1 MEVADSIENATDA
14 LSVRIERL
22 FKARNGALQQVLR
35 ERLAERVLE
44 LEKDLTLKDRRIAA
58 LEAQVSEPESPT
70 ESDREGVGDSQT
82 ADDFVGD
89 EDASSFEEESSKDE
103 VGSAASSANVSP
115 VEYEYDIDGDLTGS
129 LEKYEDDSSTATTSP
144 EFSTGD
150 FPQLANEVD
159 RVICD
164 ANEEFASEV
173 YQALAS
179 RNAELKLIFQGLVGQ
194 RIYDLESSIDA
205 NVRKMER
212 IRETVAGL
220 NSLVTSSLDEDSGST
235 ARRSEGLYE
244 PYTAAAGSDSAA
256 LESATAKG
264 NAFLETV
271 TATVDEASAPD
282 PPTDLPARKE
292 DAIGDQVDE
301 PAYDNAATPADEQ
314 SSIPI
319 GDPSPDRYEVIP
331 ARVETIPKDPFPS
344 DNETKADEATD
355 EKAAP
360 FEDESLSNAE
370 EATLPYA
377 PLVPV
382 LNGSGPRACPYS
394 SGVPYTP

>member
-1 MEVADSIENATDA
+1 
-14 LSVRIERL
+14 
-22 FKARNGALQQVLR
+22 
-35 ERLAERVLE
+35 
-44 LEKDLTLKDRRIAA
+44 
-58 LEAQVSEPESPT
+58 
-70 ESDREGVGDSQT
+70 VGDSQT